1 MEQVNLNLSQTQ
13 LNKLLKGDTV
23 QLKNSDIGQ
32 GHPITLATMN
42 VRRLV
47 KADNNGS
54 GMRLTLTNA
63 EIKANSMNGSGFNMK
78 SVKKF
83 GNKVGRNVKKG
94 TEMGEKITKQAD
106 VGMRKF
112 SNTMNK
118 IDDVMDEFGYLE
130 YVPVVGEAYGA
141 VHDAV
146 GVTADGATQAR
157 KVTKQVA
164 KAARD
169 VNDFV
174 QKPSWQG
181 AEAIARKYAPTEEQ
195 VNEMNGSGVGDQ
207 MFEALSK
214 RMNGSGMN
222 TGNRRYGAGS
232 TFIGSVTGRGK
243 MGRGMMPVG
252 NGGAYVGHG
261 VNRSGPQY
269 KSHLLDNELK
279 MDHGTFTGALDT
291 ESYSESQNGHGK
303 CKHCGR

>member
-1 MEQVNLNLSQTQ
+1 MEQVDLNLSQTQ

-32 GHPITLATMN
+32 GHPISLATMN

-47 KADNNGS
+47 KADNSGS

-83 GNKVGRNVKKG
+83 GNKVGKNVKKG
-94 TEMGEKITKQAD
+94 TEMGEKITKQID
-106 VGMRKF
+106 VGMRKTA
-112 SNTMNK
+112 NTLNE
-118 IDDVMDEFGYLE
+118 IDSEMDKYSYLR
-130 YVPVVGEAYGA
+130 YTPVIGEAYGA

-146 GVTADGATQAR
+146 GASADGATQAR
-157 KVTKQVA
+157 KVTLKARKVA
-164 KAARD
+164 ED
-169 VNDFV
+169 VNDFA
-174 QKPSWQG
+174 QAPSWDKAQNF
-181 AEAIARKYAPTEEQ
+181 ATKYAPTEEQ

-207 MFEALSK
+207 MFEALTK

-261 VNRSGPQY
+261 VSRSGDRY

-291 ESYSESQNGHGK
+291 ESYSESQNGNGK

>member
-1 MEQVNLNLSQTQ
+1 MEQVDLNLSQTQ

-32 GHPITLATMN
+32 GHPISLATMN

-47 KADNNGS
+47 KADNSGS

-83 GNKVGRNVKKG
+83 GNKVGKNVKKG
-94 TEMGEKITKQAD
+94 TEMGEKITKQVD
-106 VGMRKF
+106 VGMRKTA
-112 SNTMNK
+112 NTLNK
-118 IDDVMDEFGYLE
+118 VNDVMDEFGYLE

-146 GVTADGATQAR
+146 GATADGATQAR

-169 VNDFV
+169 VNDFA
-174 QKPSWQG
+174 QAPSWEKAQNF
-181 AEAIARKYAPTEEQ
+181 ATKYAPTEEQ

-207 MFEALSK
+207 MFEALTK

-232 TFIGSVTGRGK
+232 TFIGSIGRGPAITGGK
-243 MGRGMMPVG
+243 LGRGMRT
-252 NGGAYVGHG
+252 GAG
-261 VNRSGPQY
+261 VSRSGDRY